1 VGRATSGTIGQIKA
15 AREKSG
21 LMLADVAVRS
31 GIAEE
36 TLCRLETGAAN
47 NPTWKTLGDY
57 ASAVDVQ
64 IAIRVSD

>member
-1 VGRATSGTIGQIKA
+1 
-15 AREKSG
+15 
-21 LMLADVAVRS
+21 MLADVAVRS

-36 TLCRLETGAAN
+36 TLCRLETGAAI